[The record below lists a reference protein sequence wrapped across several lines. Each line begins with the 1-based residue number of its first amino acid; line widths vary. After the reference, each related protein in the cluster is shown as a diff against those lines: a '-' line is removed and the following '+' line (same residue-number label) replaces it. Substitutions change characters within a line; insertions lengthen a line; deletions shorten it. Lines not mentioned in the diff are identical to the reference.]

1 MSAPQAELGPG
12 AAALPAWRIYVIARE
27 IEALAGIA
35 RECSRS
41 GQTDTP
47 RALAQFDRIRAL
59 LGGAEQGGE

>member
-1 MSAPQAELGPG
+1 MKAQADLGPQAM
-12 AAALPAWRIYVIARE
+12 PAWRIYVIARE

-41 GQTDTP
+41 GRTDTP

-59 LGGAEQGGE
+59 LGSADAGGE